1 MGQAQERSPQ
11 SPPTTGVA
19 TAAWGLFRLRQAGLD
34 ERPSA
39 LIVAFA
45 MIAKAT
51 ESTSA
56 SSSPIGPHGLGLLI
70 ARCRKR
76 LWTAAHQELVR
87 HGDAV
92 WTWQVLTH
100 LEMSGALTQNEVAN
114 STGQHPGAIS
124 RLLVELESQGLVRR
138 RRDPKDQRRILV
150 ELTRRGRERLDDH
163 RPRMNAVIDQQFAAL
178 SPTELDELRRLLGK
192 LAGTCAEPSASATPI
207 TPSSTPRRRRKA

>member
-1 MGQAQERSPQ
+1 
-11 SPPTTGVA
+11 
-19 TAAWGLFRLRQAGLD
+19 
-34 ERPSA
+34 
-39 LIVAFA
+39 

-51 ESTSA
+51 TSA
-56 SSSPIGPHGLGLLI
+56 SASASSTGPHGLGLLI

-87 HGDAV
+87 HGETV

-100 LEMSGALTQNEVAN
+100 LEVSGALTQNEVAN

-150 ELTRRGRERLDDH
+150 ELTRRGRDRLDDH
-163 RPRMNAVIDQQFAAL
+163 RPRMNAVIDQQFSAL
-178 SPTELDELRRLLGK
+178 SPEELEELRRLLGK
-192 LAGTCAEPSASATPI
+192 LVGTGAEQSAAAPVPSAPLA
-207 TPSSTPRRRRKA
+207 PRRRRKA